1 MNLTKQQLDHFDKE
15 GYLFFPKLFSEKETE
30 CLVSAVPEL
39 YQRKEEYN
47 IREKGSDAVRTNFA
61 AHMYSEPFAKL
72 ARHPR
77 MIKPVEDLLGEKL
90 YMHQFK
96 INGKMAFDGDVWQ
109 WHQDYGT
116 WKNDDLMPT
125 ERAMNIAIFLDDVNE
140 FNGPLMFI
148 PGSHK
153 KV

>member
-39 YQRKEEYN
+39 YKRKEEYN

-109 WHQDYGT
+109 WHQ
-116 WKNDDLMPT
+116 
-125 ERAMNIAIFLDDVNE
+125 E
-140 FNGPLMFI
+140 
-148 PGSHK
+148 
-153 KV
+153 